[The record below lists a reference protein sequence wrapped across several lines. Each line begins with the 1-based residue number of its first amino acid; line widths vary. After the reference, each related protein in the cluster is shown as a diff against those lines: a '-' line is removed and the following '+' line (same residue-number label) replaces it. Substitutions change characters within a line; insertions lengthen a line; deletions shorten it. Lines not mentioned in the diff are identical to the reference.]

1 MRRSATLV
9 VRRQGSQD
17 LPGGPPKKAKTYDGD
32 LWPVPSP
39 GKEASPCSSPVPAGP
54 HIPLL
59 SGCRSVDNF
68 RKLNRIDEGTYGVVY
83 RARCTET
90 NEIVALK
97 QLKPRSTQSQDGG
110 FPLTSLRE
118 ISILM
123 QLKHPN
129 IVNCIE
135 VVVGST
141 SQHIFVVFEYCEHEL
156 KILLGRQRFKCP
168 EIKCL
173 LSQLLEAVKYMHR
186 HWVVHRDL
194 KTSNLLFNKQGI
206 LKVCDFGLAR
216 RYGDPVR
223 PYTNK
228 VITLWYR
235 PPELLLGQK
244 EYSGCAADMW
254 SVGCIFGE
262 MILRRP
268 LFKGKVELHQLTLI
282 YALVGVPTEETWE
295 GYDSLPLRHK
305 FDLKLNLPTW
315 REKFP
320 EIKPGRE
327 NEEEQP
333 HALSDTGLDLMKSLL
348 ECCPDHRCSAPVALT
363 HPYFD
368 EEPAAFSPEE
378 MPQLKES
385 NNVTHE
391 KKDDKSLDDDQARER
406 DQQDE
411 ERFKQGYQVVAGLNM
426 INCQSSKTFGPK

>member
-1 MRRSATLV
+1 MRRSTATLV

-17 LPGGPPKKAKTYDGD
+17 LSSGPAKKPRYDGD
-32 LWPVPSP
+32 LWAVPSP
-39 GKEASPCSSPVPAGP
+39 GPAASPCTSPVPPAP

-68 RKLNRIDEGTYGVVY
+68 KKLNKIDEGTYGVVY
-83 RARCTET
+83 RARCTDT
-90 NEIVALK
+90 QEIVALK
-97 QLKPRSTQSQDGG
+97 QLKPRSTASKDGG

-118 ISILM
+118 ISLLM

-129 IVNCIE
+129 IVNCHE
-135 VVVGST
+135 VVVGTT

-156 KILLGRQRFKCP
+156 KILLSRQRFTCP

-173 LSQLLEAVKYMHR
+173 LLQVLEAVKYMHR
-186 HWVVHRDL
+186 LWVVHRDL
-194 KTSNLLFNKQGI
+194 KTSNLLYNNQGI
-206 LKVCDFGLAR
+206 LKICDFGLAR

-244 EYSGCAADMW
+244 EYNGCAADMW

-268 LFKGKVELHQLTLI
+268 LFQGKVELHQLTLI
-282 YALVGVPTEETWE
+282 YALVGVPTEESWK
-295 GYDSLPLRHK
+295 GYDALPLRHK
-305 FDLKLNLPTW
+305 FEFKLSMPTW
-315 REKFP
+315 REVFP
-320 EIKPGRE
+320 ELKDDVLQNGKD
-327 NEEEQP
+327 QL
-333 HALSDTGLDLMKSLL
+333 HALSEAGLDLMESML
-348 ECCPDHRCSAPVALT
+348 ECCPDQRCSAPVALT
-363 HPYFD
+363 HPYFN
-368 EEPAAFSPEE
+368 EQPAALSPLH
-378 MPQLKES
+378 MPQFKES

-391 KKDDKSLDDDQARER
+391 QRKEKSLDDEQAKER

-411 ERFKQGYQVVAGLNM
+411 ERLKEGYQVVR
-426 INCQSSKTFGPK
+426 